1 MKTILFVVLFA
12 AVAVFILRATLA
24 RAQGVNGFMA
34 NNQKT
39 ADALTDEKLNRF
51 LVFWKVREEF
61 SRRATP
67 SVLRGLRD
75 GGLDG
80 ALSVAT
86 SSTNTQVFTNAEEA
100 AAAQSGLTVRE
111 GMALF
116 MLLSTHYMGV
126 YSATMHSDVAS
137 RERDLASRREAFRQ
151 MYGTQALALVTRH
164 EDQFIPLVTKQ
175 MEAYK
180 EQMRAVG
187 P

>member
-67 SVLRGLRD
+67 EVSESLC
-75 GGLDG
+75 
-80 ALSVAT
+80 
-86 SSTNTQVFTNAEEA
+86 N
-100 AAAQSGLTVRE
+100 
-111 GMALF
+111 
-116 MLLSTHYMGV
+116 
-126 YSATMHSDVAS
+126 
-137 RERDLASRREAFRQ
+137 
-151 MYGTQALALVTRH
+151 
-164 EDQFIPLVTKQ
+164 
-175 MEAYK
+175 
-180 EQMRAVG
+180 
-187 P
+187 